1 MNELFPESHACGI
14 LSARVLHGDVEHS
27 VEPRS
32 MTHVRKQSAGIVA
45 VVSWLEAQR
54 LAVEHVTHS

>member
-1 MNELFPESHACGI
+1 
-14 LSARVLHGDVEHS
+14 VLHGDVEHS

-54 LAVEHVTHS
+54 LAVERVTHS